1 MPWHIKKSLDILSE
15 DKKDGEIDSIE
26 DCVRGLSEIRSW
38 VEKSIK
44 NRVLDSEIEDI
55 SNYVKSLEEMTDK
68 MEFIDSTESDSHN
81 TLMAI
86 VKKRFEENSDWFE
99 QQ

>member
-1 MPWHIKKSLDILSE
+1 
-15 DKKDGEIDSIE
+15 
-26 DCVRGLSEIRSW
+26 VRGLSEIRSW

-86 VKKRFEENSDWFE
+86 VKKRFEENSD
-99 QQ
+99 